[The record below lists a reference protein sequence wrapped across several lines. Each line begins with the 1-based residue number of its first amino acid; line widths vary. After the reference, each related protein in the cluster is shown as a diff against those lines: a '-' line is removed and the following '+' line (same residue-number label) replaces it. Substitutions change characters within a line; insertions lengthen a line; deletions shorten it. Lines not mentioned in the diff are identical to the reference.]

1 MRRPTFDLDV
11 LRTFVTGVE
20 LNSFAK
26 AADRL
31 GRSTSAVSAQLKKLE
46 EQVGTAV
53 LVKSGRGLVLTPIG
67 ESVLSHAR
75 RLLEL
80 NDGIFQ
86 TLHESQTAGT
96 VRLGLQEDFAEHLLS
111 EILRRFVRTYPMV
124 SLEVKVARNAQLLAW
139 IESADLDLALT
150 WDAGHAAPY
159 ATRLGETQMHWIGAR
174 DTPALSRPADSPL
187 PLIMFDAPC
196 VLRSAATQALDA
208 AHIPWR
214 IALTSPS
221 VAGIWAA
228 VAAGLGVTL
237 RTRIGLPDHL
247 TVISGLPPVP
257 SLGYMIHRSDNAPT
271 PAARQLAELIKTSL
285 HEQAFS
291 WSDSGP
297 VDLQSGAGLSSGP
310 KPRESKTPHR
320 QQQKTQAC
328 RK

>member
-20 LNSFAK
+20 FNSFAK

-46 EQVGTAV
+46 EQVGTPV
-53 LVKSGRGLVLTPIG
+53 LTKSGRGLALTPTG
-67 ESVLSHAR
+67 ETLLSHAR

-96 VRLGLQEDFAEHLLS
+96 VRLGLQEDFGEHFLS
-111 EILRRFVRTYPMV
+111 DILRRFVQTYPRV
-124 SLEVKVARNAQLLAW
+124 NLEVRIARNAELLALV
-139 IESADLDLALT
+139 ESADLDLALT
-150 WDAGHAAPY
+150 WDTGHLSPY

-174 DTPALSRPADSPL
+174 DMPLLAALDDSSL

-208 AHIPWR
+208 AQIPWR

-221 VAGIWAA
+221 VGGIWAA
-228 VAAGLGVTL
+228 VAAGLGLTL
-237 RTRIGLPDHL
+237 RTRIGLPSHL
-247 TVISGLPPVP
+247 TVVSGLPPVP
-257 SLGYMIHRSDNAPT
+257 SLGYVLHSNGDDPT
-271 PAARQLAELIKTSL
+271 PAAQQLAALIKTGL
-285 HEQAFS
+285 QEQAYRFTIT
-291 WSDSGP
+291 
-297 VDLQSGAGLSSGP
+297 
-310 KPRESKTPHR
+310 K
-320 QQQKTQAC
+320 
-328 RK
+328 